1 MSSLILFLFKLSRQR
16 NVPSDFVLVTSI
28 SFPDTWVV
36 FLFQAAQAAPVS
48 CRSSSSAPFPSAPP
62 ATRPPCTA
70 STPTASCTSSCSTSS
85 TYFRFVEEVG
95 WMSRTPERN
104 YIFKD
109 LITRFLFSFG
119 LLAYF
124 KSGNLDRD
132 VLTQLVATTA
142 LG

>member
-1 MSSLILFLFKLSRQR
+1 MSSLIWFLFKLSRQR
-16 NVPSDFVLVTSI
+16 NVRSYFVLVTSI

-95 WMSRTPERN
+95 WVVRQKEIIFLKILLPDFSSR
-104 YIFKD
+104 
-109 LITRFLFSFG
+109 
-119 LLAYF
+119 LACLRILNREI
-124 KSGNLDRD
+124 SIE
-132 VLTQLVATTA
+132 TS
-142 LG
+142 